1 MPTRRLPPL
10 NALRAFEAAARHLSF
25 SAAAAELHVTPAA
38 ISHQIKTLEDDL
50 GIKLFRRLNREVRLT
65 DAGQACLPG
74 LRDGFDRI
82 AEAVGLAQRQEA
94 AGFLTVSASPAVA
107 AKFLVPRVEKFR
119 ELHPQI
125 DLRVDAS
132 MHLVDFARENVHV
145 ALRYGRGHYPGL
157 DVRLL
162 MRTEVVPVCA
172 PALLRGP
179 HPLRTPAD
187 LRHHMLIHDETLTND
202 PSASDWAMWLRAAGV
217 DGVDSH
223 RGLRFNQVALALDA
237 AIAGRGIVLTRNV
250 FAADDL
256 AAGRLVRLFDRSMP
270 VDFAVY
276 IVTPPKASA
285 LPKVKAFSDWVA
297 AEAAAM
303 TAPSRSDS
311 ITKSNR
317 RAQNVIASPRVPP
330 KAGPRTGSAK
340 QSRGSGSLRRSRSS
354 R

>member
-1 MPTRRLPPL
+1 MQVRRLPPL
-10 NALRAFEAAARHLSF
+10 NSLRAFEAAARHLSF

-38 ISHQIKTLEDDL
+38 VSHQIKTLEDDL

-74 LRDGFDRI
+74 LREGFDRI

-94 AGFLTVSASPAVA
+94 AGLLTVSASPAVA
-107 AKFLVPRVEKFR
+107 AKFLVPRVETFR
-119 ELHPQI
+119 TLHPQI

-145 ALRYGRGHYPGL
+145 ALRYGRGNYPGL
-157 DVRLL
+157 AVTLL
-162 MRTEVVPVCA
+162 MRTEVMPVCA
-172 PALLRGP
+172 PALLKGP

-187 LRHHMLIHDETLTND
+187 LKHHMLIHDETLTND
-202 PSASDWAMWLRAAGV
+202 PSCPDWSMWLRAAGV
-217 DGVDSH
+217 EGVDSR

-237 AIAGRGIVLTRNV
+237 AIAGRGVVLTRNV

-256 AAGRLVRLFDRSMP
+256 AAGRLVRLFDASMP

-276 IVTPPKASA
+276 VVTPPASTA

-303 TAPSRSDS
+303 TAPKPAPAMNPDA
-311 ITKSNR
+311 NR
-317 RAQNVIASPRVPP
+317 RGRREAPR
-330 KAGPRTGSAK
+330 G
-340 QSRGSGSLRRSRSS
+340 QSKKTPSRRRSAVSASAPRPL